1 MKHAAIDLLKVLSDQ
16 TRLDIINIL
25 AKQDS
30 YVEHLAAVLS
40 MAPATVCYHL
50 KKMEQAGLVTT
61 SRSQFYII
69 YSLNQKVF
77 DRTLRE
83 LVIWRE
89 QPLDANEKYSREV
102 LAHFFQYGKL
112 ASIPVQRKKREII
125 LKKLLERFEAGVD
138 YTEREVS
145 EILAEYHEDF
155 CTLRREMIACGL
167 MTRDHEIYRV
177 KETRDIEETSG

>member
-16 TRLDIINIL
+16 TRLAIINSL

-30 YVEHLAAVLS
+30 YVEHLASVLS

-61 SRSQFYII
+61 SRSQFYMI

-83 LVIWRE
+83 LVICRE

-102 LAHFFQYGKL
+102 LTHFFQYGKL
-112 ASIPVQRKKREII
+112 TSIPVQRKKREII
-125 LKKLLERFEAGVD
+125 LKKLLPLSFSISVPRVPAP
-138 YTEREVS
+138 
-145 EILAEYHEDF
+145 
-155 CTLRREMIACGL
+155 CKNMITGYFLPLSYSCVYVF
-167 MTRDHEIYRV
+167 MYCIPFNS
-177 KETRDIEETSG
+177 KTSISITIPHLYII